1 MELKISLAEIH
12 NQALVAARAAA
23 KSALDNN
30 GGRDNYPC
38 GFSWVTVYGVKMN
51 TRLGKQFAG
60 LGFKKEYG
68 GGIQLWNPS
77 GSPVQSVDI
86 KEAGAQ
92 AYANV
97 LRRYDIKAFA
107 NSRLD

>member
-1 MELKISLAEIH
+1 
-12 NQALVAARAAA
+12 
-23 KSALDNN
+23 
-30 GGRDNYPC
+30 
-38 GFSWVTVYGVKMN
+38 MN
-51 TRLGKQFAG
+51 TRLGKEFAR
-60 LGFKKEYG
+60 LGFKKEHG

>member
-1 MELKISLAEIH
+1 MELTIPLAEIH

-51 TRLGKQFAG
+51 TRLGKEFAR
-60 LGFKKEYG
+60 LGFKKEHG